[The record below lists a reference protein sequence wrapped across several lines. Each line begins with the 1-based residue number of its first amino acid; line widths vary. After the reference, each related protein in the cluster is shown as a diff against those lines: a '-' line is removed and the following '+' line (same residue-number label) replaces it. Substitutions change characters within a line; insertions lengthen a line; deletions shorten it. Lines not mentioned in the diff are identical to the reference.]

1 MKKGAADFLLKP
13 FDREEIL
20 FTVRKQIAAAR
31 HAEQPP
37 AAEAET
43 APAVITARAR
53 CARFK
58 TSFAAPR
65 AAPPRS

>member
-31 HAEQPP
+31 HSEQPP
-37 AAEAET
+37 AAEA
-43 APAVITARAR
+43 RAGAGR
-53 CARFK
+53 
-58 TSFAAPR
+58 
-65 AAPPRS
+65 